1 MEIIFSFLVGFI
13 MTWFLIRDEV
23 STIKIEKC
31 PQKEAITKLVESHI
45 TDKRMTREIREYS
58 LLKIQDGHYEYGEV
72 LTALTKKEKV

>member
-31 PQKEAITKLVESHI
+31 PQKEAITKLVESHV

>member
-1 MEIIFSFLVGFI
+1 LEIIFSFLVGFI